1 MKICVAAGTRPE
13 WIKMAP
19 IIHELE
25 NRNLNYFILNTGQ
38 HYSSNMVDIFFEQL
52 KLPEA
57 RYNLGVGSS
66 THGRQTAQIITESER
81 IFTEERPD
89 VVLVEGDTNS
99 VLGVAIAAVKLG
111 IRVGHVEA
119 GLRSRD
125 RTMPEELN
133 RIMVDHISECLFA
146 PTELAKNNLI
156 KEGIPRRKI
165 WVTGNTI
172 VDTLYMNE
180 VNIKSKKKK
189 NLIVITLHRQENTD
203 DPNKLKMFL
212 ETLNS
217 LQQELPTWDK
227 VFVAHPRTIRK
238 ILEFGLTLPRSVR
251 ILDSMGYFEFLSLV
265 KSAKL
270 VLTDSGGVQEEACI
284 LGTPC
289 VTLRDST
296 ERPESI
302 QVGANLLAGVDPSI
316 VMQMVREMLNHKD
329 WVNPFGDG
337 KAGKR
342 IIDILSGGAHD
353 N

>member
-19 IIHELE
+19 VIHELE

-57 RYNLGVGSS
+57 KYDLGVGSS
-66 THGRQTAQIITESER
+66 THGKQTAQVILEAEKVLM
-81 IFTEERPD
+81 EERPD

-99 VLGVAIAAVKLG
+99 VLGVALAAVKLG
-111 IRVGHVEA
+111 IKVGHVEA

-133 RIMVDHISECLFA
+133 RIMVDHISEYLFA
-146 PTELAKNNLI
+146 PTSLAEKNLL
-156 KEGIPRRKI
+156 KENIPERKI

-172 VDTLYMNE
+172 VDTLRMNE
-180 VNIKSKKKK
+180 VNIIAKKKK
-189 NLIVITLHRQENTD
+189 DLIVITLHRQENTD
-203 DPNKLKMFL
+203 DLNKLKMFL
-212 ETLNS
+212 ETLKL
-217 LQQELPTWDK
+217 LQQKFPTWDK
-227 VFVAHPRTIRK
+227 VFVAHPRTLK
-238 ILEFGLTLPRSVR
+238 KMMEFGLKLPNHVR
-251 ILDSMGYFEFLSLV
+251 IMYSMGYFEFLSLV

-302 QVGANLLAGVDPSI
+302 QIGANILAGVNPCI
-316 VMQMVREMLNHKD
+316 VIETVREMIKHRG
-329 WVNPFGDG
+329 WANPFGDG

-342 IIDILSGGAHD
+342 IVNILLED
-353 N
+353 EQ